1 MESVSSHILVKL
13 KHFVFIG
20 VLQDLEQALE
30 STRDPFFKNFKI
42 NRLQLYYK
50 FTMESGSSHIS
61 KFCCKI

>member
-1 MESVSSHILVKL
+1 MESVSSHIFVKL

-20 VLQDLEQALE
+20 VLQNLEQTL
-30 STRDPFFKNFKI
+30 SRTRDPFFKNLKI

-50 FTMESGSSHIS
+50 FTMESVSSHIS